1 MGRRHGETWEHETM
15 AVWGQGDQRWIV
27 EDRADGQNVNAW
39 HWTEKDVT
47 KMAEQRLGE
56 MCKSALS
63 ERYPDG
69 QLRFES
75 VSKFSGFV
83 NVCNRKGKMKV
94 TFDLQITLKW
104 KKQLKSED
112 GEVLASSSGTTVMEE
127 IIDDEPECELKVDKK
142 KVKGEGGAPDG
153 KEGNVLRETSIQ
165 LVNDLIAA
173 FQSGAVDMSTPKS
186 TPPKAA
192 AGDKTPPKPAT
203 PPAAAAAAAAG
214 EDGAEKEPAKEEAAA
229 AAPAPVPPAP
239 VVAEDL

>member
-1 MGRRHGETWEHETM
+1 MGKHNM

-56 MCKSALS
+56 MCKSAHS

-153 KEGNVLRETSIQ
+153 KEGNVLREMSVQ

-173 FQSGAVDMSTPKS
+173 FQSGAVDMSTPRS
-186 TPPKAA
+186 TPPKAAAAAA

-203 PPAAAAAAAAG
+203 PPAAAAG
-214 EDGAEKEPAKEEAAA
+214 EGGAEKEPTKEAAEPA
-229 AAPAPVPPAP
+229 PAPAPV
-239 VVAEDL
+239 VVEDLNSLD

>member
-1 MGRRHGETWEHETM
+1 MGRRHGETQHENNM

-153 KEGNVLRETSIQ
+153 KEGNALRETSVQ

-192 AGDKTPPKPAT
+192 AAAGDKTPPKPAT
-203 PPAAAAAAAAG
+203 PPAAAAAG
-214 EDGAEKEPAKEEAAA
+214 EGDGVKEPTKE
-229 AAPAPVPPAP
+229 AAPAPAA
-239 VVAEDL
+239 VVAEDLNSLD